1 MVAEAERCVKCG
13 RGVTISKISRT
24 LRGPG
29 KTKPIL
35 LPMKALRSTVVCSWL
50 LRLLALAVTV
60 SLAACTGPAP
70 TTGPQPVGTT
80 PAPSAKVTPTHAA
93 ATGPAATTATAPAL
107 ATLRIWLPPDFA
119 PSGTALGSDVLAA
132 QLAQFQQAHPTLTL
146 EVRVKAAS
154 GTGGLLHSLAAA
166 YNVAPAILPN
176 VIALNEEDLASAAA
190 AGLVIP
196 LDTFF
201 PGQTLE
207 DYYPVA
213 QTISRQEGGERVGLP
228 FAADALVA
236 VYNASFYATSPLT
249 WTSVT
254 TGTFIFPGGDLTALT
269 VLDEY
274 VALGGTLA
282 DNTGKLALK
291 VDLVAKALS
300 FFRSARDIG
309 ILPLSTLAYTDP
321 AASWQGFRDGRATLA
336 VTSARQFLS
345 DYEHVSSAAGTL
357 IPAPDGKPLAL
368 ARGWSWAIVN
378 TEPERHADAAALLT
392 WLTDPAQLSAWTRA
406 AAVLPTRSS
415 VLAGWPSSPRA
426 VFAGEVMARAQ
437 LKPADAVL
445 AKIGPPLQQ
454 ALADVLN
461 DRATP
466 ASAAATAVQ
475 ALEKP

>member
-1 MVAEAERCVKCG
+1 MF
-13 RGVTISKISRT
+13 
-24 LRGPG
+24 
-29 KTKPIL
+29 
-35 LPMKALRSTVVCSWL
+35 SWL
-50 LRLLALAVTV
+50 PRLVALAVACSIV
-60 SLAACTGPAP
+60 AACTGPKP
-70 TTGPQPVGTT
+70 TTGPQTLGTT
-80 PAPSAKVTPTHAA
+80 AAPSNKATPTRAKA
-93 ATGPAATTATAPAL
+93 PTGPAATQPATTPSAP

-119 PSGTALGSDVLAA
+119 PSSNALGSDVLAT
-132 QLAQFQQAHPTLTL
+132 QLAQFQQSHPALTL

-154 GTGGLLHSLAAA
+154 GTGGLLHSLSAA

-201 PGQTLE
+201 PSQSLD

-213 QTISRQEGGERVGLP
+213 QTISRQESGERVGLP

-236 VYNASFYATSPLT
+236 VYNANFYATSPLT

-254 TGTFIFPGGDLTALT
+254 TGTFIFPGGDPTALT

-274 VALGGTLA
+274 LALGGTLA
-282 DNTGKLALK
+282 DSTGKLALD

-300 FFRSARDIG
+300 FFRSARDSG
-309 ILPLSTLAYTDP
+309 ILPMSTMAYADP
-321 AASWQGFRDGRATLA
+321 AATWQGFRDGHATVA
-336 VTSARQFLS
+336 VTSARQFLA
-345 DYEHVSSAAGTL
+345 DYGRVASAAGTL

-368 ARGWSWAIVN
+368 ASGWSWAIVN
-378 TEPERHADAAALLT
+378 TEPQRYADAAALLA
-392 WLTDPAQLSAWTRA
+392 WLTDPAQLSAWTQA
-406 AAVLPTRSS
+406 AAVLPMRSS

-426 VFAGEVMARAQ
+426 VFAGEVMAKSH
-437 LKPADAVL
+437 LKPAGAVL
-445 AKIGPPLQQ
+445 TKVGPPLQQ

-466 ASAAATAVQ
+466 ASAAATAQQTV
-475 ALEKP
+475 EKP